1 MGESSISLQRLFPTA
16 KYEIYETTKKDNFV
30 SPYIGKDYPDASEVL
45 SMGLEGVFCD
55 SEYVKRGARYKGAN
69 DAEYARIKDDEE
81 FLKLIIGLI
90 LLA

>member
-1 MGESSISLQRLFPTA
+1 
-16 KYEIYETTKKDNFV
+16 
-30 SPYIGKDYPDASEVL
+30 
-45 SMGLEGVFCD
+45 MGLEGVFCD

-81 FLKLIIGLI
+81 FLNLIIGLI